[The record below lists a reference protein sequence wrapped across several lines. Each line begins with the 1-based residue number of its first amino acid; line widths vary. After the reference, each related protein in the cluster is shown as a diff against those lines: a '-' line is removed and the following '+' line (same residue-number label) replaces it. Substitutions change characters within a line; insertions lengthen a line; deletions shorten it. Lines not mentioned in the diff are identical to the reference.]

1 MQYKGGSIVKS
12 EENLNYMMNDSKTKT
27 TVIPELKSKVNN
39 LRISNA
45 AWGFFCG
52 AMTINIINS
61 FEDISIEYTTS
72 LVLLTLAGNAYFYL
86 RNKNKSE
93 EMQNIMNE
101 LTSITD
107 TVEKDD
113 SKKYGKVSKPREL

>member
-1 MQYKGGSIVKS
+1 MKS

-52 AMTINIINS
+52 
-61 FEDISIEYTTS
+61 
-72 LVLLTLAGNAYFYL
+72 
-86 RNKNKSE
+86 R
-93 EMQNIMNE
+93 
-101 LTSITD
+101 
-107 TVEKDD
+107 
-113 SKKYGKVSKPREL
+113 

>member
-52 AMTINIINS
+52 AMTINIIN
-61 FEDISIEYTTS
+61 
-72 LVLLTLAGNAYFYL
+72 
-86 RNKNKSE
+86 
-93 EMQNIMNE
+93 
-101 LTSITD
+101 
-107 TVEKDD
+107 
-113 SKKYGKVSKPREL
+113 

>member
-1 MQYKGGSIVKS
+1 MKS

-52 AMTINIINS
+52 AATINIINS

-113 SKKYGKVSKPREL
+113 SKKYGKVSKLREL